1 MEQVNGYVTG
11 WTELDE
17 LKEIARIATRR
28 ELERYEPIPAHWND
42 RLALGTLFDGDDR
55 VFELYVPADPP
66 ADATVISRA
75 RVNRLTKEVSV
86 YITNLTLRVPL
97 E

>member
-1 MEQVNGYVTG
+1 MNGFVTG

-17 LKEIARIATRR
+17 LKEIARLATRR
-28 ELERYEPIPAHWND
+28 ALELYEPIPAHWND

-55 VFELYVPADPP
+55 VFELYVPAAHP

-86 YITNLTLRVPL
+86 FITNLTLRVTP